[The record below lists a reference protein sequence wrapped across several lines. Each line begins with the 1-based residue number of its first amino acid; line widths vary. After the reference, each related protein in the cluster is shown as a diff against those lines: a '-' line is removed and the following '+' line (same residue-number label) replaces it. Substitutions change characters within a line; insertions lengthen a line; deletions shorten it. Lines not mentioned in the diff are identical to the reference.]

1 MLVLARYFK
10 LLRPYA
16 SGIGN
21 SRSRGLSV
29 GKRGRADAGY
39 TWPDLP
45 GAKHTGLTVCWC
57 WRDIL
62 SCFAP
67 TPAGLGILVRV
78 GYLSASAAGR
88 TRVTSGSSP
97 SGAGHTDLTVY
108 WCWRAI
114 LRCFAPTPAG
124 LRSLWFLNPIEPAPT
139 ARSHADQASARFPT
153 RPARLARRPATANLP
168 ARLPGCAD
176 NQQTRPA

>member
-1 MLVLARYFK
+1 MKALECRRDLIPNLQGIRAGNQ
-10 LLRPYA
+10 PA
-16 SGIGN
+16 SAA
-21 SRSRGLSV
+21 
-29 GKRGRADAGY
+29 GRTRVTSGSS
-39 TWPDLP
+39 PP
-45 GAKHTGLTVCWC
+45 GAKHPGLTVCWC
-57 WRDIL
+57 WRAIL

-124 LRSLWFLNPIEPAPT
+124 LRSLRFLNPIEPAPT
-139 ARSHADQASARFPT
+139 ARSHAAQAPARFPT
-153 RPARLARRPATANLP
+153 RPARLARRPAAANLP
-168 ARLPGCAD
+168 ARLPDCAD
-176 NQQTRPA
+176 NQQTRRA